1 ELAYPILHFGGFL
14 EFRVP
19 CKCLKR
25 IGSSGRTRTYNPSVN
40 SRMLHRRMKP
50 MATSFNR
57 DDVRRCFR
65 CDRNPP
71 SYRLVSLE
79 RFLNESGEL
88 EPDCMA
94 ALFCDDCLK
103 LEIDDNF
110 GALAQ
115 NRLPVGTDES
125 AKDFLSRQIGFL
137 VVPLALEQK
146 ESELLV

>member
-1 ELAYPILHFGGFL
+1 
-14 EFRVP
+14 
-19 CKCLKR
+19 
-25 IGSSGRTRTYNPSVN
+25 
-40 SRMLHRRMKP
+40 MLHREVKP
-50 MATSFNR
+50 MAVTFNR
-57 DDVRRCFR
+57 DDVKRCFR
-65 CDRNPP
+65 CDRNVPC
-71 SYRLVSLE
+71 YRLVSLE

-94 ALFCDDCLK
+94 ALFCDVCLK

-137 VVPLALEQK
+137 VVPLILERK
-146 ESELLV
+146 ESDLLVEEIQSNWLEAMVN